1 MTSSLRL
8 CTMAAAVAGAL
19 ATGGAEAAVRLSDAF
34 DGNWFD
40 PAQNG
45 RGISIDYVPLTAVN
59 ERPRG
64 VFFGSAFTYDNEGN
78 PFWVTIQSDP
88 LGEFEFEFDA
98 AIFQVSA
105 GTWPTAGAAGVN
117 RVGTARVTVNSCN
130 SITLDLDMTPE
141 SGLADL
147 SYDFIPVSTGVASDD
162 TLAGQ
167 CVYQTEF
174 TGCPS
179 FATAVPGIPRACEL
193 TGNILGQDI
202 TLTNDTTW
210 VVEGKF
216 GIGAD
221 NAQASSLTIEP
232 GTLIVGTG
240 DTFDHIAIAR
250 GSKIF
255 AEGSV
260 NAPIVF
266 TSPFELPG
274 FDASPSPGD
283 IGGLA
288 LAGNAPSNCNPNCVA
303 EWDPTLRYGGDDP
316 NDSSGVLRYMQVRY
330 AGFVFAANREL
341 NSFTFAGVG
350 AGTVAEHLQSFF
362 GQDDAFEWFGG
373 TVNGRYLVDICGGDD
388 SFDWD
393 EGYSGKLQFG
403 LAVQQGCSGEDHG
416 FELANSPTNFD
427 ATPRAQ
433 GRFAN
438 ITTLGNPQ
446 ASRNT
451 DGLQLKE
458 GSAGNFWNL
467 AISGYTRSCVA
478 LQDLATF
485 AAAGTPASLSGLTT
499 LQGSVIS
506 CANNF
511 RTAPGGAPFTAEAWF
526 NAQPGNAA
534 VANLG
539 LTKRFLPTAGSPLLN
554 RPFNPVDDWFVP
566 TDYAGAF
573 ASDQAKDNWT
583 LGWTVGANP

>member
-1 MTSSLRL
+1 MTSTLRF

-45 RGISIDYVPLTAVN
+45 RGISIDYIPLTEVN

-78 PFWVTIQSDP
+78 PFWVTIQSNP

-105 GTWPTAGAAGVN
+105 GTWPTAGAAGVDQ
-117 RVGTARVTVNSCN
+117 VGTARVTVNSCN

-147 SYDFIPVSTGVASDD
+147 SYEFIPTSTGVASSD
-162 TLAGQ
+162 TLANQ
-167 CVYQTEF
+167 CVYQAEF
-174 TGCPS
+174 SGCPS
-179 FATAVPGIPRACEL
+179 FATEIPGIARACQL
-193 TGNILGQDI
+193 SGNILGQDI
-202 TLTNDTTW
+202 TLTNDATW

-216 GIGAD
+216 GIGGD

-240 DTFDHIAIAR
+240 DTFDHIAVAR

-255 AEGSV
+255 AEGTAG
-260 NAPIVF
+260 APIVF

-274 FDASPSPGD
+274 SGGEPAPRD

-288 LAGNAPSNCNPNCVA
+288 IAGNAPANCVPNCVA
-303 EWDPTLRYGGDDP
+303 EWDPTLPYGGDDAS
-316 NDSSGVLRYMQVRY
+316 DSSGVVRFMQVRY
-330 AGFVFAANREL
+330 AGFVFAQNREL
-341 NSFTFAGVG
+341 NSFTLAAVG
-350 AGTVAEHLQSFF
+350 AGTVLENLQSYF
-362 GQDDAFEWFGG
+362 GADDAIEFFGG
-373 TVNGRYLVDICGGDD
+373 TANVKYFVDVCGGDD

-403 LAVQQGCSGEDHG
+403 LVVQRGCSGEDHG
-416 FELANSPTNFD
+416 MELANSPTNFD

-433 GRFAN
+433 GRVAN
-438 ITTLGNPQ
+438 LTLIGNPQ
-446 ASRNT
+446 ASRTT
-451 DGLQLKE
+451 DGVQIKE

-467 AISGYTRSCVA
+467 AVTGFTRSCVA
-478 LQDLATF
+478 LQDDATF
-485 AAAGTPASLSGLTT
+485 AAAGTPANLTGT
-499 LQGSVIS
+499 TTMQGSVIS
-506 CANNF
+506 CASNF
-511 RTAPGGAPFTAEAWF
+511 RTAGTAPAFTADAWF

-539 LTKRFLPTAGSPLLN
+539 LNGFLPSAGSPLLG
-554 RPFNPVDDWFVP
+554 RAFSPTDDWFVP

-573 ASDQAKDNWT
+573 AGDQAKDNWT
-583 LGWTVGANP
+583 LGWTVGVNP